1 MGTTERVR
9 TLVEPVIADLGLELF
24 DVELTGGI
32 LRVTVDRPHG
42 AGEGGLGLDEISVAS
57 RTISRLLDEHDPV
70 PGRYTLEVTS
80 PGLERRLRTPEHF
93 VRAIGSEVSV
103 KTTAEIDGERRFK
116 GTLVA
121 ADDAGVT
128 VRTDDVEHSI
138 THDQIDKA
146 RTVFE
151 WGPAPKPGGN
161 RNQRKPR
168 SNEKKRAS
176 AR

>member
-1 MGTTERVR
+1 VTVSTTERVR

-32 LRVTVDRPHG
+32 LRVTVDKE
-42 AGEGGLGLDEISVAS
+42 ASEDQQGLDLDAISDTS
-57 RTISRLLDEHDPV
+57 RAISRLLDEHDPV

-103 KTTAEIDGERRFK
+103 KTTAEVDGERRFK

-128 VRTDDVEHSI
+128 VRADDVEHRI
-138 THDQIDKA
+138 AHDQIDRA

-161 RNQRKPR
+161 RNQRK
-168 SNEKKRAS
+168 KAS

>member
-1 MGTTERVR
+1 VTVSTTERVR
-9 TLVEPVIADLGLELF
+9 TLVEPVVADLGLELF

-32 LRVTVDRPHG
+32 LRVTVDK
-42 AGEGGLGLDEISVAS
+42 AGGLDLDAISDTS
-57 RTISRLLDEHDPV
+57 RAISRLLDEHDPV

-80 PGLERRLRTPEHF
+80 PGRERRLRTPEHF

-103 KTTAEIDGERRFK
+103 KTTAEVDGERRFK

-128 VRTDDVEHSI
+128 VRADDVEHRI
-138 THDQIDKA
+138 AHDQIDRA

-161 RNQRKPR
+161 RNQRK
-168 SNEKKRAS
+168 KAS

>member
-1 MGTTERVR
+1 VTVSTTERVR
-9 TLVEPVIADLGLELF
+9 TLVEPVIAGLGLELF

-32 LRVTVDRPHG
+32 LRVTVDK
-42 AGEGGLGLDEISVAS
+42 AGGLDLDAISDTS
-57 RTISRLLDEHDPV
+57 RAISRILDEHDPV

-93 VRAIGSEVSV
+93 VRAVGSEVSV
-103 KTTAEIDGERRFK
+103 KTTAEVDGARRFK

-121 ADDAGVT
+121 ADDTGVT
-128 VRTDDVEHSI
+128 VRTDDAEHAI
-138 THDQIDKA
+138 AYDQIDRA

-151 WGPAPKPGGN
+151 WGPTPKPGGN
-161 RNQRKPR
+161 RNQRK
-168 SNEKKRAS
+168 KAS

>member
-1 MGTTERVR
+1 VTVSTTDRVR
-9 TLVEPVIADLGLELF
+9 TLVEPVIAELGVELF
-24 DVELTGGI
+24 DVELTSGI
-32 LRVTVDRPHG
+32 LRVTVDK
-42 AGEGGLGLDEISVAS
+42 AGGLDLDAISDTS
-57 RTISRLLDEHDPV
+57 RAISRLLDEHDPV

-103 KTTAEIDGERRFK
+103 KTTTEVEGERRFK

-121 ADDAGVT
+121 ADDDGVT
-128 VRTDDVEHSI
+128 VRTDDVEHRLA
-138 THDQIDKA
+138 HDQIERA

-161 RNQRKPR
+161 RNQRK
-168 SNEKKRAS
+168 KAS

>member
-1 MGTTERVR
+1 VTVSTTERVR
-9 TLVEPVIADLGLELF
+9 TLVEPVVADLGLELF

-32 LRVTVDRPHG
+32 LRVTVDK
-42 AGEGGLGLDEISVAS
+42 AGGLDLDAISDTS
-57 RTISRLLDEHDPV
+57 RAISRLLDEHDPV

-103 KTTAEIDGERRFK
+103 KTTAEVDGERRFK

-128 VRTDDVEHSI
+128 VRADDVEHRI
-138 THDQIDKA
+138 AHDQIDRA

-161 RNQRKPR
+161 RNQRK
-168 SNEKKRAS
+168 KAS

>member
-1 MGTTERVR
+1 VTVSTTERVR

-32 LRVTVDRPHG
+32 LRVTVDK
-42 AGEGGLGLDEISVAS
+42 AGGLDLDAISDTS
-57 RTISRLLDEHDPV
+57 RAISRLLDEHDPV

-103 KTTAEIDGERRFK
+103 KTTAEVDGERRFK

-128 VRTDDVEHSI
+128 VRADDVEHRI
-138 THDQIDKA
+138 AHDQIDRA

-161 RNQRKPR
+161 RNQRK
-168 SNEKKRAS
+168 KAS